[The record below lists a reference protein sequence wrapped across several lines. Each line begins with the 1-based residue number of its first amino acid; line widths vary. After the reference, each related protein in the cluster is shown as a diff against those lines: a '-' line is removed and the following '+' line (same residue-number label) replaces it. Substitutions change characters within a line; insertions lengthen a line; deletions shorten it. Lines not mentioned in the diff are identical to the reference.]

1 MPDLSLRIW
10 DLGGSIAIYLRL
22 DAMGRFFLCLV
33 SGIWTLVAFFA
44 YEYMQHEG
52 REERFFGFYTM
63 TLGILMGLGLAG
75 NLLTLYMFYE
85 MMTLITVPLVIHNGS
100 REAVAA
106 GFKYLGYSTF
116 GAGLA
121 LIGFFFLNR
130 YCSTT
135 EFSAG
140 GTLDF
145 SLAAG
150 NENLMFAV
158 WLLMMIGFG
167 CKAGMMPRQSWLP
180 TAIPVAPAPASAVLS
195 GIITKAGVLAIIR
208 VTFYLFGAD
217 FLRGSWAQTTT
228 FVPGAGNPYL
238 PVPCWLIKKKY
249 LKSGWRILRSV
260 RFLMCCSVCFC

>member
-1 MPDLSLRIW
+1 
-10 DLGGSIAIYLRL
+10 
-22 DAMGRFFLCLV
+22 
-33 SGIWTLVAFFA
+33 
-44 YEYMQHEG
+44 MQHEG

-145 SLAAG
+145 SLAAVSYTHL
-150 NENLMFAV
+150 EICL
-158 WLLMMIGFG
+158 FG
-167 CKAGMMPRQSWLP
+167 LVISG
-180 TAIPVAPAPASAVLS
+180 AI
-195 GIITKAGVLAIIR
+195 
-208 VTFYLFGAD
+208 YLFAIKLLDYDPKKELKALKKLGGIFHFLLVLLRDIIKASFHVIGVILSPKKEVDPKLVFFYTDLSTDTGRVGLANAITLTPGTITVFCEHELFCVHALDTASQAD
-217 FLRGSWAQTTT
+217 VDESQFMHL
-228 FVPGAGNPYL
+228 L
-238 PVPCWLIKKKY
+238 KK
-249 LKSGWRILRSV
+249 LED
-260 RFLMCCSVCFC
+260 